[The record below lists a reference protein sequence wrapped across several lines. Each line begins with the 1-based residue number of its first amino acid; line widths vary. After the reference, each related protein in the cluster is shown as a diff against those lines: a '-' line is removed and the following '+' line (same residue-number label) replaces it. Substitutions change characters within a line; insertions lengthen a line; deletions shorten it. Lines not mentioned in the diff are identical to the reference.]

1 MATALSQR
9 GIRLAVAN
17 RTDSVWKMAEESA
30 KNLAVLSSAP
40 LDIRAVQDFLRT
52 EVSREFSPVE
62 TLEKGVGVHHA
73 GLPDQA
79 RSLMEQLAASGCLHV
94 LCVTAASVAQGID
107 FPVSSVFLQTW
118 KHPSGKMSPRG
129 FWNLPGCAGRFD
141 HDSMGIVGRA
151 QVANRQEAVDFASPS
166 TGSLVSMLVMQ
177 REELAKTGEL
187 ANLSN
192 VLWHEQWDDFRRYM
206 AHLWKEGNGLDAVLP
221 ESERLLRQTFGYTA
235 MRNDPARRKAADSL
249 LQATGDYLGRLAG
262 MNGNIPALTDPTGLS
277 PEGVI
282 EVMAALPTPGP
293 MTGCRKTSSMRAA
306 EWRIRTRPCWLS
318 RNSGGSLGR
327 QTATAPAICKCRN

>member
-40 LDIRAVQDFLRT
+40 LDIRTVQDFLRT

-62 TLEKGVGVHHA
+62 TLEKRVGVHHA

-79 RSLMEQLAASGCLHV
+79 RSLMEQLAVSGCLHV

-118 KHPSGKMSPRG
+118 KPPSGKMSPREL
-129 FWNLPGCAGRFD
+129 WKLLGCAGRLE

-151 QVANRQEAVDFASPS
+151 RVANRQEAVDFVSPS

-177 REELAKTGEL
+177 REKLAKTSEL

-192 VLWHEQWDDFRRYM
+192 VL
-206 AHLWKEGNGLDAVLP
+206 
-221 ESERLLRQTFGYTA
+221 
-235 MRNDPARRKAADSL
+235 
-249 LQATGDYLGRLAG
+249 
-262 MNGNIPALTDPTGLS
+262 
-277 PEGVI
+277 
-282 EVMAALPTPGP
+282 
-293 MTGCRKTSSMRAA
+293 
-306 EWRIRTRPCWLS
+306 
-318 RNSGGSLGR
+318 
-327 QTATAPAICKCRN
+327 